1 MYFDLKKVKYLKTCL
16 HIAQHTAECSNCR
29 YERIYAEQTVPLIVY
44 KVVISGECLY
54 VRS

>member
-29 YERIYAEQTVPLIVY
+29 YERIYVTKGRTNSSSYSL
-44 KVVISGECLY
+44 
-54 VRS
+54 